1 MREARAS
8 GDRPIR
14 EARTV
19 DDRRAAFSLECGAPM
34 SDGKRLWMIPALA
47 SALGAPFVMF
57 DEGTMQTVRE
67 RVAGLSTD
75 SVSVPSADG
84 SGGYSRVTLPEA
96 RVWPT
101 DVAGGFQQQ
110 RIGSNAALPSDLQTM
125 PGEYNAQRRQGA
137 GLGSFA
143 SSTREAATIAGYVTP
158 ARPGDGPMP
167 FDQIIRFDLRTD
179 SITQNWSRVTTVQSE
194 HFLLGMR
201 VAVVT
206 GPEIS
211 DLAGSVTYY
220 FDEQDQLQRI
230 SLQGFTGDASRLI
243 AHCEQGYQL
252 EKQATL
258 DAGMYIAQWNGMPS
272 SVLHIARAPV
282 IRADSP
288 RTQYYVT
295 LELNRPSSKMQLSPA
310 ASALLERTHQA
321 KRWSL

>member
-1 MREARAS
+1 
-8 GDRPIR
+8 
-14 EARTV
+14 
-19 DDRRAAFSLECGAPM
+19 M

-67 RVAGLSTD
+67 RMSGMSQNAL
-75 SVSVPSADG
+75 SVSSVDS
-84 SGGYSRVTLPEA
+84 SNGYGRVALGESRP
-96 RVWPT
+96 WPT
-101 DVAGGFQQQ
+101 DVAGQLQHR
-110 RIGSNAALPSDLQTM
+110 RIASTASLSGDLADVPGALDGQAYGGIDPVSSGSLASSAGGPGMNAA
-125 PGEYNAQRRQGA
+125 Y
-137 GLGSFA
+137 
-143 SSTREAATIAGYVTP
+143 ATP
-158 ARPGDGPMP
+158 MRPGDGPMP
-167 FDQIIRFDLRTD
+167 FDQIVRFDLTPD
-179 SITQNWSRVTTVQSE
+179 SITQNWSRVTTTQSE

-211 DLAGSVTYY
+211 DLAGSMTYY

-243 AHCEQGYQL
+243 AHCEQGYKL
-252 EKQATL
+252 EKQASL
-258 DAGMYIAQWNGMPS
+258 DAGMYIAQWNGMPT
-272 SVLHIARAPV
+272 SVLHVARAPI

-295 LELNRPSSKMQLSPA
+295 LEINRPSARMQLSPQA
-310 ASALLERTHQA
+310 DALLQRTHQA